1 MNPHVLL
8 IEDDL
13 DIARLLELDLTEAGY
28 QVTLAMSVMDGL
40 TKARELTPD
49 LLITDL
55 GLPDG
60 DGRDVVIRLRKNNSL
75 PIIVLT
81 ARDEVSEKVALL
93 EAGADDYIVKPFS
106 IAELL
111 ARIAVQLR
119 SSPQQLLTAGV
130 LTLYPDKRLALLAD
144 HELRLSPREFDL
156 LALLL
161 QEPGRVYTRA
171 EVIKALWQDTLP
183 SESNVVDVHFANIR
197 AKFREHEVYRLLR
210 TVRGVGYALNA

>member
-1 MNPHVLL
+1 MNAHILL

-28 QVTLAMSVMDGL
+28 QVALAMSVMDGL

-81 ARDEVSEKVALL
+81 ARDDVSEKVALL

-130 LTLYPDKRLALLAD
+130 LTLYPNKRLAILAD

-210 TVRGVGYALNA
+210 TVRGAGYALNA